1 MDIGNG
7 VTLSHEDMQELYE
20 YATHLA
26 RSAFGEPT
34 DDHIDGVF
42 DRLLFNESYGIG
54 PFGVTTLH

>member
-1 MDIGNG
+1 MDIGNV

-20 YATHLA
+20 YAIYLA
-26 RSAFGEPT
+26 RRAFGEPT

-54 PFGVTTLH
+54 PSGVTTLH

>member
-1 MDIGNG
+1 LDIGNG

-20 YATHLA
+20 YATYLA

-42 DRLLFNESYGIG
+42 DRLLFNGPYGA
-54 PFGVTTLH
+54 TTLH